1 MSSSSDESDPSRDYS
16 RRKLNFRPRINEKV
30 FKRSSDKISEY
41 LKNNPDITTI
51 TVLDITI
58 FHRDRFGSCEDRVK
72 EHVIDNTCRRI
83 LEELVNSNVVH
94 LNLTSDWKNI
104 KSLYREDCFVCLE
117 NFTVYLEKFVSI
129 NNTLHT
135 IDLRGVK
142 FETRTKDN
150 LKRFVFGNPG
160 NLKILADFLNDFDI
174 SKERIKFFK
183 LIILNNVYFNAVFGT
198 MSFLNIDGSKD
209 LTKNFNNVRILIT
222 DVSRYNESSNYT
234 FIIENTKKH
243 GNIIRTLG
251 NGEVEEISIVTD
263 KYYRIYKEF
272 GVYMCEVQILGRG
285 RMAPSTTEYTIPLS
299 KFSFETIRI

>member
-1 MSSSSDESDPSRDYS
+1 MSSSSDESDPDKDFN
-16 RRKLNFRPRINEKV
+16 RRKLNFRPRINDKV

-41 LKNNPDITTI
+41 LKNNPDITTL

-58 FHRDRFGSCEDRVK
+58 FHRDRFGSFSEVK
-72 EHVIDNTCRRI
+72 EYMIDNTCRRI

-104 KSLYREDCFVCLE
+104 KSLYRGDCFVCLE
-117 NFTVYLEKFVSI
+117 NFTGYLEKFVSI

-150 LKRFVFGNPG
+150 LKRFVLGNHG

-174 SKERIKFFK
+174 SKERIKYFK
-183 LIILNNVYFNAVFGT
+183 LIITKNVYFDALFGT
-198 MSFLNIDGSKD
+198 MALLNIDGSKD
-209 LTKNFNNVRILIT
+209 LIKNFNNVRILIT
-222 DVSRYNESSNYT
+222 NVSRGNESNNYT
-234 FIIENTKKH
+234 CIIENTEKH
-243 GNIIRTLG
+243 GNTIRTLG
-251 NGEVEEISIVTD
+251 NGEVTEISIVTD

-272 GVYMCEVQILGRG
+272 GAYMCEVQILGRG
-285 RMAPSTTEYTIPLS
+285 RMAPSTIEYITPLS
-299 KFSFETIRI
+299 KFSFETIRM